1 METMRPF
8 HIKTNNHN
16 PRVECQ
22 YEQESF
28 DDKVVLCELDEED
41 LYDDED
47 LASQDMKDPIISD
60 KSSGDIWKIILVS
73 LNTTVEILED
83 IHDVELMFEEEKYG
97 NEL

>member
-1 METMRPF
+1 MWRVLVKMNLMETMRPF

-28 DDKVVLCELDEED
+28 DDKVVLCEPDEED

-47 LASQDMKDPIISD
+47 LAS
-60 KSSGDIWKIILVS
+60 
-73 LNTTVEILED
+73 
-83 IHDVELMFEEEKYG
+83 
-97 NEL
+97 

>member
-1 METMRPF
+1 VKMNLMETMRPF

-28 DDKVVLCELDEED
+28 DDKVVLCEPDEED

-47 LASQDMKDPIISD
+47 LAS
-60 KSSGDIWKIILVS
+60 
-73 LNTTVEILED
+73 
-83 IHDVELMFEEEKYG
+83 
-97 NEL
+97 